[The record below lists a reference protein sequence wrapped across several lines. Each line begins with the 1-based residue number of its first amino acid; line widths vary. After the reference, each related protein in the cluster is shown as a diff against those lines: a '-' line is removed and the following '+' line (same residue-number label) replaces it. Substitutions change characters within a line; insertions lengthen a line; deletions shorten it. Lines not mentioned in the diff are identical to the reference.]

1 MCKTWAIMRHEF
13 SMVAKTKTFIVLTLL
28 GPFLIFAVTV
38 LPTLVARSP
47 GAMAGGKPLY
57 VAGVSDSLKASLSA
71 AFKAMEVEIIEAGDE
86 GEAKGLARSGK
97 ALAYLKLGEAWPQE
111 ASAAWYSRTGT
122 DALMYGVAQS
132 VVAAEAKALRIRDSG
147 LDPLAVERI
156 MAPPNFEVVKLEEGG
171 AEQAKGE
178 SDFLEVLFT
187 SMSFVMLLYMTVLL
201 YGQMIG
207 RSVVTEKTSKTVE
220 IMLSSVT
227 SRELM
232 VGKILGL
239 GAASMTQ
246 YAVWLTMAF
255 VLTKVLGPLVGF
267 SIPRGINPE
276 NLAWLVVF
284 FVLAFLLY
292 SSAYAALGAAS
303 EDEQHL
309 GQLAWPLLIFL
320 IVPLVMIGSLV
331 GNPDSAIAVA
341 LSIFPMTSPIVMLV
355 RILVSPPP
363 AGQLVLSLGL
373 LAASVA
379 GMALLAGKIFRVGI
393 LMTGKRARFG
403 EVVKWFLVR

>member
-1 MCKTWAIMRHEF
+1 MRKTWAIMRHEF
-13 SMVAKTKTFIVLTLL
+13 SMVAKTKTFVVLTLL

-38 LPTLVARSP
+38 LPTLVARNP

-156 MAPPNFEVVKLEEGG
+156 MASPNFEVVKLEEGG

-255 VLTKVLGPLVGF
+255 VLAKVLGPLVGF

-393 LMTGKRARFG
+393 LMTGKRAKFG

>member
-1 MCKTWAIMRHEF
+1 
-13 SMVAKTKTFIVLTLL
+13 MVAATKTYVVLTLL

-38 LPTLVARSP
+38 LPTLVARNP
-47 GAMAGGKPLY
+47 GSMAGGKPLY
-57 VAGVSDSLKASLSA
+57 VSGATDGLKSNLAQAFSA
-71 AFKAMEVEIIEAGDE
+71 MDVEILDGSDEKKAKSEAQ
-86 GEAKGLARSGK
+86 AGK
-97 ALAYLKLGEAWPQE
+97 ALAYLKVVDTWPE
-111 ASAAWYSRTGT
+111 DASATWYSKTGT
-122 DALMYGVAQS
+122 DALLYGMAQAVLVS
-132 VVAAEAKALRIRDSG
+132 DARTERIRASG
-147 LDPLAVERI
+147 LDPAVIELLT
-156 MAPPNFEVVKLEEGG
+156 APAVLEVVKLEEGG
-171 AEQAKGE
+171 GEKAKGE
-178 SDFLEVLFT
+178 SDFIEVLFT

-227 SRELM
+227 SRQLM
-232 VGKILGL
+232 IGKILGL
-239 GAASMTQ
+239 GAASMVQ
-246 YAVWLTMAF
+246 YSVWLGMAF
-255 VLTKVLGPLVGF
+255 LLTTVLGPMFGLV
-267 SIPRGINPE
+267 IPRGISPE
-276 NLAWLVVF
+276 NLLWLVVF
-284 FVLAFLLY
+284 FILAFLLY

-331 GNPDSAIAVA
+331 GNPDSSIAVG
-341 LSIFPMTSPIVMLV
+341 LSFFPMTSPIVMLI

-363 AGQLVLSLGL
+363 ASHIALSLAI
-373 LAASVA
+373 LALSVG

-403 EVVKWFLVR
+403 EILKWFFVR

>member
-1 MCKTWAIMRHEF
+1 MRKTWAIMRHEF
-13 SMVAKTKTFIVLTLL
+13 SMVAKTKTFVVLTLL

-38 LPTLVARSP
+38 LPTLVARNP

-255 VLTKVLGPLVGF
+255 VLAKVLGPLVGF

-393 LMTGKRARFG
+393 LMTGKRAKFG

>member
-1 MCKTWAIMRHEF
+1 MRKTWAIMRHEF
-13 SMVAKTKTFIVLTLL
+13 SMVAKTKTFVVLTLL

-38 LPTLVARSP
+38 LPTLVARNP

-97 ALAYLKLGEAWPQE
+97 ALAYLKLGGAWPQE

-156 MAPPNFEVVKLEEGG
+156 MASPNFELVKLEEGG

-255 VLTKVLGPLVGF
+255 VLAKVLGPLVGF

-393 LMTGKRARFG
+393 LMTGKRAKFG

>member
-1 MCKTWAIMRHEF
+1 MRKTWAIMRHEF
-13 SMVAKTKTFIVLTLL
+13 SMVAKTKTFVVLTLL

-38 LPTLVARSP
+38 LPTLVARNP

-132 VVAAEAKALRIRDSG
+132 VVAAEAKAMRIRDSG

-156 MAPPNFEVVKLEEGG
+156 MAPPNFEVVKLEERG

-255 VLTKVLGPLVGF
+255 VLAKVLGPLVGF

-393 LMTGKRARFG
+393 LMTGKRAKFG